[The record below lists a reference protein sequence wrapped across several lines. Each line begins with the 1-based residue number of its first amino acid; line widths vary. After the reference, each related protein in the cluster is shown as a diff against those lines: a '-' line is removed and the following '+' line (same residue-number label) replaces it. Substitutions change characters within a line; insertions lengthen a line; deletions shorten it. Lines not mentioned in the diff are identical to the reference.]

1 MTSAS
6 KRKARKPAKRKAKA
20 NGRPTDYK
28 PEYAGQAMKLCQLGA
43 TDFELADFFKVDT
56 RTIYRWKHTYEKFC
70 QALVAGKEKADDRV
84 ERALFNRAVGYS
96 FESEKLFGFQGA
108 VTRASIVEHVAPDPG
123 AAMSWLKNRKPGS
136 WREKVEHSGQ
146 IDSHITVIELVAEPI
161 PAEMLDDPAK
171 PDDEDEA

>member
-1 MTSAS
+1 MTT
-6 KRKARKPAKRKAKA
+6 KPRRKAKKAAKRAPKA
-20 NGRPTDYK
+20 NGRPTDYR

-56 RTIYRWKHTYEKFC
+56 RTIYRWKHIHEKFC

-96 FESEKLFGFQGA
+96 FESEKLFSFQGN

-123 AAMSWLKNRKPGS
+123 AAMSWLKNRKPES
-136 WREKVEHSGQ
+136 WREKIEHSGQ
-146 IDSHITVIELVAEPI
+146 IDSNITIIELVAQPI
-161 PAEMLDDPAK
+161 PTEMLDEPV
-171 PDDEDEA
+171 PSVDDE